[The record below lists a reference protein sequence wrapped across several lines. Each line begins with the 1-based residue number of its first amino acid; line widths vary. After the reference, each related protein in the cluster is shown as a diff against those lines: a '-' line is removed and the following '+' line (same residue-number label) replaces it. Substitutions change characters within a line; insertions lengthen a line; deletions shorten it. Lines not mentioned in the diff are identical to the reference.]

1 MAADLC
7 WTSAT
12 ALAEMIR
19 RREVSALEVTEAHLG
34 RIRAVDG
41 AVGAFLRV
49 TEAGARDEARA
60 VDARLARG
68 EDAGPLAGVPV
79 ALKDNLCTRGV
90 ETTAGSKILAGY
102 VPPFDATVVE
112 RLRAAGAVSV
122 GKTNLDEFAMG
133 SSTENSAFGPS
144 KNPWDTT
151 RVPGGSSGG
160 SAAAVAAGE
169 APLSLGSDTGGSIR
183 QPAALCG
190 CVGFKPTYGLVSRS
204 GLIAFASSLDQIG
217 PFARDCADAALLMD
231 ALWGPDPRD
240 MTSRDPRDAR
250 VSGAAHALWT
260 SPRPFSAALGSSSAD
275 GASLEG
281 VTLGVVK
288 EYLELTT
295 DDEVHRTVVQT
306 IERARRAGAKIRDVS
321 LKLTEFAIPT
331 YQVVSTAEASSNLA
345 RYDGVHYGHRTRPPV
360 DVVALYERS
369 RAEGF
374 GAEVRRRIFLGT
386 FVLSS
391 GFYDAYYLKGLRT
404 RRKIRDDFLQALD
417 GVDALVGPTSPFPA
431 FRLGERAQDPL
442 AMYAVDVFTVST
454 NMAGLP
460 AMSLPCGFTG
470 GAAPLPIGL
479 QLTGRP
485 WSDPRLLAIGRALE
499 ATLEGAGGA
508 GGARRPPL
516 PEQGLAAGGSS

>member
-1 MAADLC
+1 VAATELC
-7 WTSAT
+7 WTSAS
-12 ALAEMIR
+12 ALADKIR
-19 RREVSALEVTEAHLG
+19 SREVSALEVTDAHLA

-41 AVGAFLRV
+41 RVSAFLRV
-49 TEAGARDEARA
+49 TEEQARADARA
-60 VDARLARG
+60 VDAKVARG
-68 EDAGPLAGVPV
+68 EDAGPLGGVPI
-79 ALKDNLCTRGV
+79 ALKDNLCTRGI

-160 SAAAVAAGE
+160 SAASVAAGE
-169 APLSLGSDTGGSIR
+169 APISLGSDTGGSIR

-190 CVGFKPTYGLVSRS
+190 CVGLKPTYGLVSRF

-250 VSGAAHALWT
+250 VSGAAHSLWAP
-260 SPRPFSAALGSSSAD
+260 SRPFSAAAKKP
-275 GASLEG
+275 SLEG

-295 DDEVHRTVVQT
+295 DAEIRGAIVHT
-306 IERARRAGAKIRDVS
+306 IERARAAGAKIREVS

-345 RYDGVHYGHRTRPPV
+345 RYDGVHYGHRTKPPV
-360 DVVALYERS
+360 DIVGLYERS

-374 GAEVRRRIFLGT
+374 GPEVRRRIFLGT

-391 GFYDAYYLKGLRT
+391 GFYDAYYLKGLRV

-417 GVDALVGPTSPFPA
+417 GVDALVGPTSPLPA
-431 FRLGERAQDPL
+431 FKLGERAQDPL

-454 NMAGLP
+454 NMAG
-460 AMSLPCGFTG
+460 SR
-470 GAAPLPIGL
+470 AA
-479 QLTGRP
+479 RP
-485 WSDPRLLAIGRALE
+485 RCRSAC
-499 ATLEGAGGA
+499 
-508 GGARRPPL
+508 
-516 PEQGLAAGGSS
+516 S